1 VLWLRN
7 GEAKQKHQKIGR
19 KEVQKGAA
27 GVARSSGELKANSD
41 EQCEAAQHIYLDEKG
56 TWRCGGV
63 ARGEARL

>member
-27 GVARSSGELKANSD
+27 GVARSSGELKANSN
-41 EQCEAAQHIYLDEKG
+41 EQCEAVQRIYLDEKV
-56 TWRCGGV
+56 TWRCGEV
-63 ARGEARL
+63 TRAKARL